1 MLFNH
6 KDSLNI
12 DKVLK
17 SDMTIR
23 KINDKAI
30 VDKNKDLSFLNL
42 NQNGVER
49 LNENTMKRKPLI
61 EK

>member
-1 MLFNH
+1 MEMLINN
-6 KDSLNI
+6 KDSQKIEKNFNY
-12 DKVLK
+12 
-17 SDMTIR
+17 DMR
-23 KINDKAI
+23 KITDKAI

-42 NQNGVER
+42 NINGVER

>member
-1 MLFNH
+1 MLINN
-6 KDSLNI
+6 KDSQKIEKNFN
-12 DKVLK
+12 
-17 SDMTIR
+17 SDMR
-23 KINDKAI
+23 KITDKAI

-42 NQNGVER
+42 NINGVER

>member
-1 MLFNH
+1 MEMLYNH
-6 KDSLNI
+6 KDAMNM
-12 DKVLK
+12 DKY
-17 SDMTIR
+17 SDINVR

-42 NQNGVER
+42 NINGVER

>member
-1 MLFNH
+1 
-6 KDSLNI
+6 
-12 DKVLK
+12 
-17 SDMTIR
+17 MTIR

>member
-1 MLFNH
+1 MEMLINN
-6 KDSLNI
+6 KDSQKIEKNFN
-12 DKVLK
+12 
-17 SDMTIR
+17 SDMR
-23 KINDKAI
+23 KITDKAI

-42 NQNGVER
+42 NINGVER

>member
-6 KDSLNI
+6 KDSQNI

-42 NQNGVER
+42 NQNGIER